1 MVADGGSVMLRK
13 IVIGVVGVGVVV
25 TGAMWA
31 AATYFLDN
39 ATIAEQLKK
48 ETAQRFNRTLV
59 FQGEL
64 QTKFFPKIQIV
75 LPPTTLSFE
84 GSDKPQFTLNGAE
97 VGVAVLPLLKG
108 DVQFDAVVIDGLKGQ
123 VNVSRFLKKIHE
135 RPTQEADSQTV
146 TINESEKNNANQD
159 SSFIKN
165 LEVASL
171 EIRNAALTAYGL
183 QSQKVY
189 AVDSLNLST
198 GKLGLSGTTPVKF
211 STRFAEKTQGLSGQV
226 AFNSTVAYDI
236 KTMSVSMEKPSI
248 TVSANQKEQSMSA
261 EVKANL
267 LKYASKD
274 VLAQGANITAKVNDV
289 SVMGI
294 FNSAETKQMQTWSLE
309 GLNVNVSKA
318 DTVKANINGD
328 FAGEIEAFSLQ
339 SKKLGGN
346 VQANLGH
353 AVLQVPFNGQV
364 SMTPGEKVDLK
375 LKGKLDN
382 SPWESE
388 VELVGFN
395 VPTINGYFT
404 LDSFVAD
411 KWLKVSG
418 QETKKVSSS
427 TVSVISQ
434 AYAASTSNL
443 DVLNRANGRFGIHVN
458 TLKYQGLTVS
468 NFDTTLSL
476 SKGVLSFNNLLA
488 NACSGTFSGKGQIN
502 TAEKWSFDLNAKG
515 VDTQALMQALGSEA
529 KLYGK
534 ANATVKLAGLGLEK
548 TALLKSAN
556 GQISVSANNAV
567 LKGLS
572 LEKVGNA
579 VKAKK
584 VTGLIMKDEDQ
595 TRFSILSASANIS
608 NGVLNIHSLDGKT
621 SVAEVKGNVTVGLI
635 DESLSGLITAKLATS
650 VDGRRISVPI
660 KLGGTIQAPSYGI
673 DLEAA
678 LKAGVKDV
686 IKEAT
691 KDPKKIIQGLEK
703 LFRH

>member
-1 MVADGGSVMLRK
+1 MLRK

-248 TVSANQKEQSMSA
+248 TVSANQKEQSISA

-309 GLNVNVSKA
+309 GLNVNVSHA

-488 NACSGTFSGKGQIN
+488 SACSGTFSGKGQIN

>member
-1 MVADGGSVMLRK
+1 MLRK
-13 IVIGVVGVGVVV
+13 IVISVVGVGVVV

-248 TVSANQKEQSMSA
+248 TVSANQKEQSISA

-427 TVSVISQ
+427 AVSVISQ

>member
-1 MVADGGSVMLRK
+1 MLRK

-64 QTKFFPKIQIV
+64 QTKFFPKIEIV

-108 DVQFDAVVIDGLKGQ
+108 DVQFDAVVIDGLRGQ

-248 TVSANQKEQSMSA
+248 TVSANQKEQSISA

-686 IKEAT
+686 IKEAS

>member
-1 MVADGGSVMLRK
+1 MLRK

-248 TVSANQKEQSMSA
+248 TVSANQKEQSISA

-309 GLNVNVSKA
+309 GLNVNVSQA

-411 KWLKVSG
+411 KWHKVSG

-443 DVLNRANGRFGIHVN
+443 DVLNRANGSFGIHVN

-548 TALLKSAN
+548 TALLKSVN

>member
-1 MVADGGSVMLRK
+1 MLRK

-108 DVQFDAVVIDGLKGQ
+108 DVQFDAVVIDGLRGQ

-248 TVSANQKEQSMSA
+248 TVSANQKEQSISA

>member
-1 MVADGGSVMLRK
+1 MLRK

-248 TVSANQKEQSMSA
+248 TVSANQKEQSISA

-686 IKEAT
+686 IKEAS

>member
-1 MVADGGSVMLRK
+1 MLRK

-236 KTMSVSMEKPSI
+236 KTMSVSMEKPFI
-248 TVSANQKEQSMSA
+248 TVSANQKEQSISA

-309 GLNVNVSKA
+309 GLNVNVSQA

-404 LDSFVAD
+404 LDSFAAD

>member
-1 MVADGGSVMLRK
+1 MLRK

-183 QSQKVY
+183 QNQKVY

-248 TVSANQKEQSMSA
+248 TVSANQKEQSISA

-309 GLNVNVSKA
+309 GLNVNVSQA

-584 VTGLIMKDEDQ
+584 VSGLIMKDEDQ
-595 TRFSILSASANIS
+595 TRFSILSASANVS

-621 SVAEVKGNVTVGLI
+621 SVAEVKGNVAVGLI

>member
-1 MVADGGSVMLRK
+1 MLRK

-236 KTMSVSMEKPSI
+236 KMMSVSMEKPSI
-248 TVSANQKEQSMSA
+248 TVSANQKEQSISA

-309 GLNVNVSKA
+309 GLNVNVSQA

-404 LDSFVAD
+404 LDSFAAD

-488 NACSGTFSGKGQIN
+488 NVCSGTVSGKGQIN
-502 TAEKWSFDLNAKG
+502 SAEKWSFDLSAKG
-515 VDTQALMQALGSEA
+515 VDTQALMQALGNDA

-534 ANATVKLAGLGLEK
+534 ANASVKLAGLGIEK
-548 TALLKSAN
+548 NAILKSAN

>member
-1 MVADGGSVMLRK
+1 MLRK

-248 TVSANQKEQSMSA
+248 TVSANQKEQSISA

-274 VLAQGANITAKVNDV
+274 VLVQGANITAKVNDV

-309 GLNVNVSKA
+309 GLNVNVSQA

-404 LDSFVAD
+404 LDSFIAD

-488 NACSGTFSGKGQIN
+488 NACSGTFNGKGQIN